1 MIAMTLESIPA
12 PQVYRQVAEQI
23 VRGINSGTYPP
34 GARLPA
40 ERTLAKMFN
49 VSRSSIREALI
60 VLETEHRIE
69 VRGGAGVFV
78 SMPEMPS
85 ALPELDELA
94 EAPGALDVFQAR
106 SLIEPAVA
114 ALAAINAQDG
124 QISALHRA
132 LGDMFC
138 SSPDDPGYI
147 EFDRMFHMLLAE
159 SCGNSS
165 LYRAMEALWHFRTD
179 KPYMEL
185 EDLPYSPPVWQSAVL
200 EHREILIAV
209 SQRDA
214 QAAHSAMR
222 RHLDRA
228 LTRLSAGRI
237 ASNSADLPARA
248 SA

>member
-1 MIAMTLESIPA
+1 MKPEIISS

-23 VRGINSGTYPP
+23 VLEIDSGIYPP

-60 VLETEHRIE
+60 VLETENRVE

-78 SMPEMPS
+78 SMPNIP
-85 ALPELDELA
+85 ATAPELGMLA
-94 EAPGALDVFQAR
+94 EAPGALDIFHAR
-106 SLIEPAVA
+106 GLIEPAVA
-114 ALAAINAQDG
+114 ALAAVNAGDAQL
-124 QISALHRA
+124 SRLHKA

-138 SSPDDPGYI
+138 SSPDDPSYI
-147 EFDRMFHMLLAE
+147 EFDRLFHMLLAE

-200 EHREILIAV
+200 EHREILLAV
-209 SQRDA
+209 SQHDA
-214 QAAHSAMR
+214 QAAHAAMR

-228 LTRLSAGRI
+228 LARLSAGRI
-237 ASNSADLPARA
+237 ASNSSCQPVRA